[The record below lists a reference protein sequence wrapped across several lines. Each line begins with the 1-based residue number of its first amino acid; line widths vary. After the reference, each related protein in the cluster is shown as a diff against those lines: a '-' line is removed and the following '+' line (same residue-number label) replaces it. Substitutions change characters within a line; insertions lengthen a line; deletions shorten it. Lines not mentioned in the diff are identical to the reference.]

1 MFKKNITLVA
11 LLLAGFNGIAM
22 ADEAEFKT
30 AKVQETSTADIQKTM
45 LADEQSAKLVNQ
57 QEALAEVEETMAAE
71 AEEATAT
78 QQEKKALI
86 ELPQWVKNIKFSGYG
101 MLQYQG
107 QDPEGNHS
115 NTFKLRLMRM
125 ILDGKIGDFDWRA
138 QIQGTNAT
146 GPGQPTVQLVD
157 LYTEWRKYPEFKVR
171 AGQFKRAFTYE
182 NPTNPITQ
190 GWRGY
195 ADVINKLSAF
205 GDRTG
210 EKSSGGRDIGI
221 QVSGDLFPNANG
233 RRIFHY
239 QVGVYNGEGVN
250 ETDKDN
256 RKDIIGGVWV
266 MPIKGLRIGAFGW
279 TGSRGGMLD
288 PNTGNTISIEKNRYA
303 FSIEYDLNEYTF
315 RAEYLHSQGWGA
327 AKPGNNVRE
336 IDYSKGDKADG
347 WYVFGIVPL
356 IKSKLHAKARY
367 QTYRNQKEWGTSVN
381 QIECGLNYFFTKNL
395 EMHLEYSHVNDRS
408 LASHNY
414 NLIDVELDFRF

>member
-1 MFKKNITLVA
+1 MKKTMSFMAV
-11 LLLAGFNGIAM
+11 LLMGFC
-22 ADEAEFKT
+22 
-30 AKVQETSTADIQKTM
+30 STAFAEEPEVTN
-45 LADEQSAKLVNQ
+45 ADVQA
-57 QEALAEVEETMAAE
+57 VEEVQ
-71 AEEATAT
+71 AT
-78 QQEKKALI
+78 QEKSGI
-86 ELPQWVKNIKFSGYG
+86 ELPAWVKNIKFSGYG

-115 NTFKLRLMRM
+115 NSFNLRLARF

-157 LYTEWRKYPEFKVR
+157 LYAEWRKYPEFKVR
-171 AGQFKRAFTYE
+171 AGQFKRCFTYE
-182 NPTNPITQ
+182 NPTHPITQ

-233 RRIFHY
+233 RRILHY

-250 ETDKDN
+250 QKDMDN
-256 RKDIIGGVWV
+256 RKDFIGGIWV
-266 MPIKGLRIGAFGW
+266 MPIKGVRIGAFGW

-288 PNTGNTISIEKNRYA
+288 PVTGEKRSIEKNRYCLSA
-303 FSIEYDLNEYTF
+303 EYDKNEYTF
-315 RAEYLHSQGWGA
+315 RAEYIHSQGWGA
-327 AKPGNNVRE
+327 KSPGNNTRE
-336 IDYSKGDKADG
+336 ICYENGDKADG

-367 QTYRNQKEWGTSVN
+367 QSYRNQKNWATSVN
-381 QIECGLNYFFTKNL
+381 QVECGLNYFFTKNL
-395 EMHLEYSHVNDRS
+395 ELHLEYSHVNDRN
-408 LASHNY
+408 LAKHNY
-414 NLIDVELDFRF
+414 NLIDMELDFRF

>member
-1 MFKKNITLVA
+1 MNIKRLFGLMALVA
-11 LLLAGFNGIAM
+11 LTTIPVG
-22 ADEAEFKT
+22 AET
-30 AKVQETSTADIQKTM
+30 LTEVEEVQETQQKTVTIP
-45 LADEQSAKLVNQ
+45 AWIN
-57 QEALAEVEETMAAE
+57 
-71 AEEATAT
+71 
-78 QQEKKALI
+78 
-86 ELPQWVKNIKFSGYG
+86 NIKFSGYG

-115 NTFKLRLMRM
+115 NSFNLRLARF

-157 LYTEWRKYPEFKVR
+157 LYAEWRKYPEFKVR
-171 AGQFKRAFTYE
+171 VGQFKRAFTYE
-182 NPTNPITQ
+182 NPTHPITQ

-233 RRIFHY
+233 RKLFHY
-239 QVGVYNGEGVN
+239 QVGIYNGEGVN
-250 ETDKDN
+250 QKDMDN

-266 MPIKGLRIGAFGW
+266 MPIKGVRIGAFGW
-279 TGSRGGMLD
+279 NGSRGGMLD
-288 PNTGNTISIEKNRYA
+288 PLTGEKRSIEKNRYA
-303 FSIEYDLNEYTF
+303 ISAEYDLNEYTF
-315 RAEYLHSQGWGA
+315 RAEYIHSQGWGA
-327 AKPGNNVRE
+327 ASPGNNVRE

-347 WYVFGIVPL
+347 WYVFGIVP
-356 IKSKLHAKARY
+356 IVKSKLHAKARY

-381 QIECGLNYFFTKNL
+381 QLECGLNYFFTKNL
-395 EMHLEYSHVNDRS
+395 EMHLEYSRVNDRT
-408 LASHNY
+408 LAKHDY
-414 NLIDVELDFRF
+414 NLVDMELDFRF